1 MDEEKYK
8 EMVFEYFS
16 NKYKKAVEEIN
27 EKYGVYFNDIFKIDE
42 EVKQLR
48 SEVKILRRI
57 VEMKGEKNE

>member
-8 EMVFEYFS
+8 EMTFEYFS

>member
-1 MDEEKYK
+1 MT
-8 EMVFEYFS
+8 FEYFS